1 MTPLEATPT
10 IPAKDKIERFEIIGR
25 NVAWGSR
32 TVERASVT
40 PPASEPSL
48 SIREAS
54 RLLGVSSSTLRRW
67 SDRKLIAVLL
77 TPGGH
82 RRYSRSAIEELK
94 QRLSSLPP
102 AASADSRSFAP
113 LDWRMAS
120 EQILSQRWHASF
132 ASSEIAQDMRTAGQ
146 RLLGL
151 LIQYITRL
159 NDDSRFLH
167 EAKDVGALYGAGAI
181 RAGASLSESVEAF
194 LFFRKS
200 FSRLALQ
207 VPREAH
213 SSDADEI
220 VRLTHRVDEFMDA
233 VLGGMAAGYETQG
246 GALELPSAAVSAA
259 AEE

>member
-1 MTPLEATPT
+1 M
-10 IPAKDKIERFEIIGR
+10 
-25 NVAWGSR
+25 
-32 TVERASVT
+32 VEDTRVT
-40 PPASEPSL
+40 PPAGETWL

-67 SDRKLIAVLL
+67 SDRKLIAVSV

-82 RRYSRSAIEELK
+82 RRYTRASIEELR
-94 QRLSSLPP
+94 QRLGSLPL
-102 AASADSRSFAP
+102 AASARSRSFAP
-113 LDWRMAS
+113 LDWRMPS
-120 EQILSQRWHASF
+120 EQILTQRWYASF
-132 ASSEIAQDMRTAGQ
+132 AASEIAQDMRTAGQ

-167 EAKDVGALYGAGAI
+167 EAKEVGAMYGASAI
-181 RAGASLSESVEAF
+181 RAGASLSESIEAF

-233 VLGGMAAGYETQG
+233 VLGGMAAGYETQE
-246 GALELPSAAVSAA
+246 GALELPSAVVSAA

>member
-1 MTPLEATPT
+1 MADD
-10 IPAKDKIERFEIIGR
+10 AG
-25 NVAWGSR
+25 
-32 TVERASVT
+32 VT
-40 PPASEPSL
+40 PRASEPWL

-67 SDRKLIAVLL
+67 SDRKLVAVLV

-82 RRYSRSAIEELK
+82 RRYSRSAIEELR
-94 QRLSSLPP
+94 QRLGSLPSP
-102 AASADSRSFAP
+102 ASAVSRSFSP
-113 LDWRMAS
+113 LDWRMPS
-120 EQILSQRWHASF
+120 EQILAQRWHASF
-132 ASSEIAQDMRTAGQ
+132 ASSEIAQEMRTAGQ

-151 LIQYITRL
+151 LIQYITRR
-159 NDDSRFLH
+159 NDDSRFLQ
-167 EAKDVGALYGAGAI
+167 EAKEVGAMYGVSAI
-181 RAGASLSESVEAF
+181 RAGAGLSASIEAF
-194 LFFRKS
+194 QFFRKS

-207 VPREAH
+207 VPRVAH

-246 GALELPSAAVSAA
+246 GALQLPSAVVSPA